1 VLKKVDDTFG
11 NTVPPPDN
19 PVVVQSVAPRSNI
32 FRKSTRLLRR
42 AGTRLSGLVFSSLL
56 RRILILNL
64 AALVVLLTGI
74 LYMNQFREGLIDA
87 RVESL
92 MTQGEIIAG
101 AISASASVDTDA
113 LRIDPEKLFELQAGQ
128 SISPSIDTLDSAEF
142 LINPERVA
150 PVLRRLISPT
160 RTRARIYDRDGEL
173 LLDTRHLYSG
183 GQVLRYELEPLD
195 GDQPGLFE
203 RGWAAIAAF
212 FDRTNLPTH
221 IEKPG
226 ENASA
231 YSEVVGALEG
241 QTGTVVR
248 MSSDN
253 EIIVSVA
260 VPVQRYRAVLGV
272 LQLSTQG
279 ADIDKIIFAERMAV
293 LRVFT
298 VASIVTMLLSLLLA
312 STIATPLKKLSAAA
326 ARVRRGVTDRQQI
339 PDFSARRDEV
349 GDLSV
354 ALGAMTDSLYAR
366 IDAIERFAADVAHEL
381 KNPLTSLRSAVETLP
396 LVKNDESRKRLLDVI
411 QHDVRRLDRLISDIS
426 DASRLDAELGR
437 DDLHAIDLAELLREH
452 VDAVKAAPGRGTQF
466 QLSLAIEGF
475 AKARPAKETA
485 SKTKA
490 TLSKTNSAKTVLSE
504 TTAETNAADAV
515 ATDQNAANKAAKAT
529 PEFEPVL
536 INGHDLRLGQVIHN
550 LIDNARSFIPQ
561 TGGTIRI
568 LLANKA
574 GDAEITIEDNGSGIA
589 EDAFEKIFQRFYT
602 DRPGIEAFGQ
612 NSGLGLSISRQIIEA
627 HGGTLTAQN
636 AINSA
641 QQITGARFIITL
653 PLLGAVAGP
662 RGRSR

>member
-1 VLKKVDDTFG
+1 VLKRVEDDVG
-11 NTVPPPDN
+11 GMPPVEIPA
-19 PVVVQSVAPRSNI
+19 PIIVAPVKSN
-32 FRKSTRLLRR
+32 RWRRLARLLRR
-42 AGTRLSGLVFSSLL
+42 LGTRLSGLAFSSLL

-128 SISPSIDTLDSAEF
+128 SIAPSIDTLDNAEF

-160 RTRARIYDRDGEL
+160 RTRARVYDRDGEL
-173 LLDTRHLYSG
+173 ILDTRHLYSG
-183 GQVLRYELEPLD
+183 GQVLRYDLEPLD

-203 RGWAAIAAF
+203 RVWAGVIAF
-212 FDRTNLPTH
+212 FDRSDLPVH

-226 ENASA
+226 ENASV

-248 MSSDN
+248 MSPDN

-298 VASIVTMLLSLLLA
+298 VASLVTLLLSLLLA

-326 ARVRRGVTDRQQI
+326 VRVRRGVTDRQQI
-339 PDFSARRDEV
+339 PDFSSRRDEV

-396 LVKNDESRKRLLDVI
+396 LVKNDESRTRLMAII

-437 DDLHAIDLAELLREH
+437 DDLKPLDVAALLREH
-452 VDAVKAAPGRGTQF
+452 VDAVKAANSSTARGATF
-466 QLSLAIEGF
+466 DITLAVEGF
-475 AKARPAKETA
+475 AKG
-485 SKTKA
+485 KTG
-490 TLSKTNSAKTVLSE
+490 
-504 TTAETNAADAV
+504 
-515 ATDQNAANKAAKAT
+515 KAAT
-529 PEFEPVL
+529 TTESVM

-550 LIDNARSFIPQ
+550 LIDNARGFIPQ
-561 TGGTIRI
+561 NNGAIRI
-568 LLANKA
+568 VLVHR
-574 GDAEITIEDNGSGIA
+574 GHFAEIDIEDNGPGIR
-589 EDAFEKIFQRFYT
+589 EEAFEKIFQRFYT

-627 HGGTLTAQN
+627 HGGTLIAQN
-636 AINSA
+636 AVGTN
-641 QQITGARFIITL
+641 
-653 PLLGAVAGP
+653 GAVAGARFVIRLP
-662 RGRSR
+662 LTDPAPVRGRSR

>member
-1 VLKKVDDTFG
+1 
-11 NTVPPPDN
+11 
-19 PVVVQSVAPRSNI
+19 
-32 FRKSTRLLRR
+32 
-42 AGTRLSGLVFSSLL
+42 
-56 RRILILNL
+56 
-64 AALVVLLTGI
+64 
-74 LYMNQFREGLIDA
+74 
-87 RVESL
+87 
-92 MTQGEIIAG
+92 
-101 AISASASVDTDA
+101 
-113 LRIDPEKLFELQAGQ
+113 
-128 SISPSIDTLDSAEF
+128 
-142 LINPERVA
+142 
-150 PVLRRLISPT
+150 
-160 RTRARIYDRDGEL
+160 
-173 LLDTRHLYSG
+173 LDTRHLYSG
-183 GQVLRYELEPLD
+183 GQVLRYDLEPID
-195 GDQPGLFE
+195 GDQPGIFE
-203 RGWAAIAAF
+203 RIWVGVIAF
-212 FDRTNLPTH
+212 FDRRDLPVH

-226 ENASA
+226 ENAST

-260 VPVQRYRAVLGV
+260 VPVQRFRAVLGV

-298 VASIVTMLLSLLLA
+298 VASIVTLLLSLLLA

-326 ARVRRGVTDRQQI
+326 VRVRRGVTDRQQI

-396 LVKNDESRKRLLDVI
+396 LVKNDQSRTRLMDVI

-437 DDLHAIDLAELLREH
+437 DDLKPLNLAGLLREH
-452 VDAVKAAPGRGTQF
+452 VDAVKSAPGRGAAF
-466 QLSLAIEGF
+466 DIALAVEGF
-475 AKARPAKETA
+475 
-485 SKTKA
+485 SKGK
-490 TLSKTNSAKTVLSE
+490 SVKGSA
-504 TTAETNAADAV
+504 AETV
-515 ATDQNAANKAAKAT
+515 M
-529 PEFEPVL
+529 

-550 LIDNARSFIPQ
+550 LIDNARGFLPIA
-561 TGGTIRI
+561 GGNIRI
-568 LLANKA
+568 ALSRKMSF
-574 GDAEITIEDNGSGIA
+574 AEISVEDNGSGIR

-627 HGGTLTAQN
+627 HGGTLVAQN
-636 AINSA
+636 AVNA
-641 QQITGARFIITL
+641 ANETTGARFIIRL
-653 PLLGAVAGP
+653 PLVDAAP
-662 RGRSR
+662 ARGRTR